1 MSLVLR
7 QATMADADGIWR
19 VRYSVGENKLRPGR
33 ISNEDV
39 RRELEETG
47 RGWVIEVDGSIEAFA
62 IGNARSGNI
71 WALFVAPEAQGRG
84 YGSRLHDVM
93 VDWLREQHAPL
104 LWLTT
109 GEGTKACGFYERRG
123 WKRVGVLSDG
133 QARYELSG
141 LRPPEL
147 IDLRRLRLR
156 RPRLSDA
163 PAVFECAS
171 DPDVARFADWP
182 ISTSIASVE
191 ERLRARQH
199 EWESGDEFHW
209 TMTLPPDDRAI
220 GGIACSI
227 SGHTAEFGF
236 LLARR
241 FWRNGYATEA
251 ACAIVDWIFSV
262 PSIWRLSA
270 TCDVENLASARVLE
284 KAGLTREAILRRAIV
299 RPNLSP
305 EPRDAFMYSK
315 VRE

>member
-1 MSLVLR
+1 V
-7 QATMADADGIWR
+7 
-19 VRYSVGENKLRPGR
+19 
-33 ISNEDV
+33 
-39 RRELEETG
+39 
-47 RGWVIEVDGSIEAFA
+47 
-62 IGNARSGNI
+62 
-71 WALFVAPEAQGRG
+71 
-84 YGSRLHDVM
+84 
-93 VDWLREQHAPL
+93 PL

-123 WKRVGVLSDG
+123 WKRVGVLSDK
-133 QARYELSG
+133 RYELSG